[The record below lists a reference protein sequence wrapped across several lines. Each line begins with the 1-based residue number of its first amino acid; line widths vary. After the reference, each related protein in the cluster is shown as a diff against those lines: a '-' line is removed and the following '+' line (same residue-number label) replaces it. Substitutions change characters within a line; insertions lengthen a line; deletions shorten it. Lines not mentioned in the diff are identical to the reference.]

1 LQLAPPVENP
11 RVGGSNPPPGTTLRD
26 FQKLFELICAG
37 NMCAHL
43 QNRFL
48 LSGFPAALSRVAE
61 LTA

>member
-1 LQLAPPVENP
+1 M
-11 RVGGSNPPPGTTLRD
+11 R
-26 FQKLFELICAG
+26 
-37 NMCAHL
+37 AHP